1 MDGGWFT
8 LVELIRLD
16 QMGRLRTGVV
26 NFDQSNVRTQQV
38 QASFQNVHQYDGTLI
53 NPVQISYNPDIK
65 RVLLQQLLMILRNP
79 VSRLMAEKI
88 LLENTVDRANQV
100 STSDLLA
107 DILVRRMTPDIFL
120 LLEEQL
126 ADNWMLG
133 QCPQGQSTRLLQIR
147 NMLA

>member
-107 DILVRRMTPDIFL
+107 DILVRRMTPDR
-120 LLEEQL
+120 
-126 ADNWMLG
+126 
-133 QCPQGQSTRLLQIR
+133 PQ
-147 NMLA
+147 